1 METLKKLLFLL
12 TPNERKQASLLLLMM
27 IVMAMLDM
35 IGVASILP
43 FIAVLSNP
51 DIIETN
57 IILKKMFEA
66 SNIFG
71 VENSHQFLFFLGIL
85 VFLTLVISL
94 FFKAFTNYVQLRFV
108 QMREYTIGKRLVE
121 GYLHQPYSWF
131 SGRNSA
137 DLGKNILS
145 EVGHII
151 GAGMKPLM
159 DLVAQIM
166 VATAIIILLFI
177 IDPKLVIT
185 ISLFLVST
193 YGLFFY
199 FIRRYLNRIG
209 KGRLENNLQRFKTVS
224 EAFGAS
230 KEVKVGGLEQNYIQV
245 FSKSA
250 QHFARTLASAGV
262 VDQMP
267 RYFLEAIAFGGI
279 LLITLYMMT
288 QSGSINNSLP
298 IISLYVFA
306 GYRLM
311 PAVQQIYVSFT
322 KLTFVKPSI
331 DKIYNDIKNL
341 KPFIINQDNGTL
353 PLNKS
358 ITLKNIHYNYPNTS
372 RTVLKDVSLNISA
385 KTTVGLVGATGS
397 GKTTTIDIIL
407 GLLEA
412 QKGTLEVDGQTITK
426 FNSRSW
432 QRNIGYV
439 PQHIYLAD
447 DTVAANIAFGVN
459 PKDINHEAVE
469 KASKIA
475 NLNEFVLEE
484 LPKQYQTTIGERG
497 VRLSGGQ
504 RQRIGIARALYHK
517 PQVLILDEA
526 TSALDNQTEKA
537 VMDAI
542 NNLNKNI
549 TIILIAHRLNT
560 VKKCDNIFLLEKGKL
575 KNEGTFEELIQV
587 NENFRAYSNN

>member
-353 PLNKS
+353 PLNKL
-358 ITLKNIHYNYPNTS
+358 IC
-372 RTVLKDVSLNISA
+372 
-385 KTTVGLVGATGS
+385 
-397 GKTTTIDIIL
+397 
-407 GLLEA
+407 
-412 QKGTLEVDGQTITK
+412 
-426 FNSRSW
+426 
-432 QRNIGYV
+432 
-439 PQHIYLAD
+439 
-447 DTVAANIAFGVN
+447 
-459 PKDINHEAVE
+459 
-469 KASKIA
+469 SKS
-475 NLNEFVLEE
+475 E
-484 LPKQYQTTIGERG
+484 
-497 VRLSGGQ
+497 
-504 RQRIGIARALYHK
+504 
-517 PQVLILDEA
+517 D
-526 TSALDNQTEKA
+526 
-537 VMDAI
+537 
-542 NNLNKNI
+542 
-549 TIILIAHRLNT
+549 
-560 VKKCDNIFLLEKGKL
+560 
-575 KNEGTFEELIQV
+575 
-587 NENFRAYSNN
+587 